1 LVARVNAAVTG
12 MLPGI
17 KLRFVILLVGLSFC
31 CYPGVCKAQQPF
43 ITDDAD
49 TTPKRKFHFE
59 FSNEFDW
66 LQSSAFPAVRQ
77 NTADSEIAY
86 GLFEDVEISLAAPLL
101 TIFSARG
108 TTPRRLSGLG
118 DMSASVKYNFL
129 KESEKS
135 RRPAMAVTVNLE
147 LPTGDTNRQ
156 LGSGLTDVFI
166 NGILQRS
173 LTSKTKLRINSGVL
187 FSGNTTTGAI
197 GIRSRGTVFTS
208 SGSVVRQ
215 FAPKLQLGGE
225 LAGAF
230 ARNALLGKGQ
240 LQAMFGGNYQ
250 FRTNASFDFG
260 VIAGKY
266 DASPR
271 YGIQVGMSI
280 DF

>member
-1 LVARVNAAVTG
+1 
-12 MLPGI
+12 MLTGI
-17 KLRFVILLVGLSFC
+17 KLLFVFLLSLFC
-31 CYPGVCKAQQPF
+31 CSYLSVVKAQQPF
-43 ITDDAD
+43 ITDDTD

-66 LQSSAFPAVRQ
+66 LQRSAFPAVRQ
-77 NTADSEIAY
+77 NTADFEIAY
-86 GLFEDVEISLAAPLL
+86 GLFEDVEISVAAPLL
-101 TIFSARG
+101 TIFNDRASV
-108 TTPRRLSGLG
+108 PRRVSGIG
-118 DMSASVKYNFL
+118 DMSASVKYNFF

-156 LGSGLTDVFI
+156 LGSGLTDIFI
-166 NGILQRS
+166 NGIVQRS
-173 LTSKTKLRINSGVL
+173 VTSKTKLRVNSGIL

-197 GIRSRGTVFTS
+197 GIRSRGAVFTS

-215 FAPKLQLGGE
+215 FSPKLQLGAE

-230 ARNALLGKGQ
+230 ARNAQLGKGQ

-250 FRTNASFDFG
+250 VRTNASFDFG
-260 VIAGKY
+260 LVAGKY
-266 DASPR
+266 DGSPR
-271 YGIQVGMSI
+271 AGIQLGVSV

>member
-1 LVARVNAAVTG
+1 

-17 KLRFVILLVGLSFC
+17 KLPLILLLSVLFC
-31 CYPGVCKAQQPF
+31 LSCSWAVTAQQPF

-66 LQSSAFPAVRQ
+66 LQRSAAPALRQ
-77 NTADSEIAY
+77 NTADFEIAY
-86 GLFEDVEISLAAPLL
+86 GLFEDVEISVAAPLV
-101 TIFSARG
+101 TIFNARE
-108 TTPRRLSGLG
+108 TVPRRLSGIG
-118 DMSASVKYNFL
+118 DISASLKYNFL

-135 RRPAMAVTVNLE
+135 RRPAIAVTVNLE
-147 LPTGDTNRQ
+147 LPTGDTRRQ

-166 NGILQRS
+166 NGIVQRS
-173 LTSKTKLRINSGVL
+173 LTTKTKLRINSGIL

-230 ARNALLGKGQ
+230 ARNAQLGKGQ

-250 FRTNASFDFG
+250 FRTNVSFDFG
-260 VIAGKY
+260 LVAGKY
-266 DASPR
+266 DGSPR
-271 YGIQVGMSI
+271 AGIQLGLSI

>member
-1 LVARVNAAVTG
+1 

-17 KLRFVILLVGLSFC
+17 KTPLVFLVIAFFYC
-31 CYPGVCKAQQPF
+31 CFAPIVTAQQPF
-43 ITDDAD
+43 LTDDTD

-66 LQSSAFPAVRQ
+66 LQRSAFPAVQQ
-77 NTADSEIAY
+77 NTADFEIAY
-86 GLFEDVEISLAAPLL
+86 GLFEDVEISVAAPLL
-101 TIFSARG
+101 TIFTSRG
-108 TTPRRLSGLG
+108 TTPRSLTGIG

-129 KESEKS
+129 KEREKL
-135 RRPAMAVTVNLE
+135 RRPALAVTVNLE
-147 LPTGDTNRQ
+147 LATGDTNRQ

-166 NGILQRS
+166 NGIVQKS
-173 LTSKTKLRINSGVL
+173 VTTKTKLRINSGVL
-187 FSGNTTTGAI
+187 FSGNTTTGVI
-197 GIRSRGTVFTS
+197 GIRSREAVFTS

-250 FRTNASFDFG
+250 LHPKASFDFG
-260 VIAGKY
+260 MVAGKY
-266 DASPR
+266 DGSPR
-271 YGIQVGMSI
+271 LGIQVGVSV

>member
-1 LVARVNAAVTG
+1 
-12 MLPGI
+12 MLSGV
-17 KLRFVILLVGLSFC
+17 KLPSILLLFLFC
-31 CYPGVCKAQQPF
+31 CCLSVGTAQQPF
-43 ITDDAD
+43 VTDDSD
-49 TTPKRKFHFE
+49 TTLKRKFHFE

-66 LQSSAFPAVRQ
+66 LQSSAIPAVRQ
-77 NTADSEIAY
+77 NTADFEIAY

-101 TIFSARG
+101 MIFNARG
-108 TTPRRLSGLG
+108 TTPSRLTGLG

-135 RRPAMAVTVNLE
+135 RRPALAVTMNLE
-147 LPTGDTNRQ
+147 LPTGDTSRQ

-166 NGILQRS
+166 NGVVQRS
-173 LTSKTKLRINSGVL
+173 VTTKTKLRLNSGVL

-215 FAPKLQLGGE
+215 FSPKLQLGGE

-230 ARNALLGKGQ
+230 ARNAQLGKGQ
-240 LQAMFGGNYQ
+240 LQTMFGGNYQ
-250 FRTNASFDFG
+250 LHTNASFDFG
-260 VIAGKY
+260 LVAGKY
-266 DASPR
+266 DGSPR
-271 YGIQVGMSI
+271 FGIQVGMSI

>member
-1 LVARVNAAVTG
+1 
-12 MLPGI
+12 MLSGI
-17 KLRFVILLVGLSFC
+17 KLPSVFLLTLFC
-31 CYPGVCKAQQPF
+31 CCLSVGTAQQPF
-43 ITDDAD
+43 VTDDSD

-77 NTADSEIAY
+77 NTADFEIAY
-86 GLFEDVEISLAAPLL
+86 GLLEDVEISLAAPLL

-108 TTPRRLSGLG
+108 TAPGRFSGLG

-129 KESEKS
+129 KEKEKS
-135 RRPAMAVTVNLE
+135 RRPAMAVTINLE
-147 LPTGDTNRQ
+147 LPTGDIQRQ

-166 NGILQRS
+166 NGIVQRS
-173 LTSKTKLRINSGVL
+173 VTDKTKLRLNSGVL

-230 ARNALLGKGQ
+230 ARNAQLGKGQ
-240 LQAMFGGNYQ
+240 LRAMFGGNYQ
-250 FRTNASFDFG
+250 LRTNASFDFG
-260 VIAGKY
+260 VVAGKY
-266 DASPR
+266 DGSPR
-271 YGIQVGMSI
+271 FGIQLGMSI